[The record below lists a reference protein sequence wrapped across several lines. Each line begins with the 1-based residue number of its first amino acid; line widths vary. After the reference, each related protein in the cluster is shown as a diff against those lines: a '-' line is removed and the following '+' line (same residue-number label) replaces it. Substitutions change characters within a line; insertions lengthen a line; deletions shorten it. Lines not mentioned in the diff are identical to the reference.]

1 MQLKKRDRVWVEVE
15 KVFGSDFRKSST
27 SAGGEHK
34 FDGKPKLNLLRRSK
48 KRPLKLPFYTLK
60 LPFPFYSKI
69 IRQTKL
75 LVTAYEQKPN
85 RLGPNLIDSKS

>member
-15 KVFGSDFRKSST
+15 KVFGSDFRKCSMSV
-27 SAGGEHK
+27 GGEHK

-48 KRPLKLPFYTLK
+48 KWPLKLPFYTLK
-60 LPFPFYSKI
+60 LPFYSKI

-75 LVTAYEQKPN
+75 LVTADEQKPN